1 MMLDIP
7 SEIKPLANK
16 NLANRIDSID
26 VIRAI
31 TMVLMIFVNDFWTL
45 SNIPDW
51 LKHAPRG
58 VDGIGFSDVIFPAF
72 LFIVGLSLPYAIE
85 NRRLKGETVLK
96 IIQHVLFRTFALLT
110 MGVFLVNGE
119 SINAQASGIT
129 AGTWFPMVCLCFIL
143 IWNNYS
149 EKTSLV
155 LKSMLQYAA
164 IFILILLS
172 FIYRGG
178 ENGDIRFET
187 HWWGI
192 LGLIGWAYLASAL
205 ITVFAKNNGSIL
217 LAGWIFF
224 CALSILNKANLI
236 PDSIFWD
243 YLPGTIKDGTLVA
256 LTMGGVLSSFVFRHY
271 VKKSA
276 SLKLSLVFVSASI
289 GLIALSLLTR
299 PYWGLSKLGATPA
312 WLFLC
317 SALTLLFFT
326 LIYWIVDVWKKSYYF
341 NFIKAAGTDT
351 LLCYLIPYFF
361 YGIYELSG
369 FHLPELITSGW
380 LGLLKSLLFAVLCV
394 FITKKLNNSGVR
406 LKI

>member
-1 MMLDIP
+1 MHAIS
-7 SEIKPLANK
+7 SEIKPQANINSAK
-16 NLANRIDSID
+16 RIDSID
-26 VIRAI
+26 ILRAI

-45 SNIPDW
+45 TNIPEW

-85 NRRLKGETVLK
+85 HRRIRGETTTQILK
-96 IIQHVLFRTFALLT
+96 HVLFRTFALLT

-119 SINAQASGIT
+119 SINAKASGII
-129 AGTWFPMVCLCFIL
+129 GGIWFPTVCLCFIL

-149 EKTSLV
+149 KKMSLV
-155 LKSMLQYAA
+155 LRSILQYAA
-164 IFILILLS
+164 IFILIVLS
-172 FIYRGG
+172 IIYRGG

-192 LGLIGWAYLASAL
+192 LGLIGWAYLPSAL
-205 ITVFAKNNGSIL
+205 ITVFAKNNGYIL
-217 LAGWIFF
+217 LVGWIFF
-224 CALSILNKANLI
+224 CTLSILNKANLI
-236 PDSIFWD
+236 PGSILLD
-243 YLPGTIKDGTLVA
+243 YLPGTIKGGTLVA

-271 VKKSA
+271 VQKNA
-276 SLKLSLVFVSASI
+276 NLKLSLVFVLSSL
-289 GLIALSLLTR
+289 GLFALSLITR

-326 LIYWIVDVWKKSYYF
+326 LLYWIVDVWKKSNYF

-380 LGLLKSLLFAVLCV
+380 LGLIKSLLFALICV

>member
-1 MMLDIP
+1 MVLDI
-7 SEIKPLANK
+7 STEIKTQANK

-85 NRRLKGETVLK
+85 DRRLKGETVLK

-129 AGTWFPMVCLCFIL
+129 AGTWFQMVCLCFIL

-155 LKSMLQYAA
+155 SKSMLQYAA

-192 LGLIGWAYLASAL
+192 LGLIGWAYLVSAL
-205 ITVFAKNNGSIL
+205 ITVFAKNNGYIL
-217 LAGWIFF
+217 LVGWIFF
-224 CALSILNKANLI
+224 CTLSILNKANLI
-236 PDSIFWD
+236 PDSIFLD
-243 YLPGTIKDGTLVA
+243 YLPGTIKGGTLVA
-256 LTMGGVLSSFVFRHY
+256 LTMGGVLSSFIFRHY
-271 VKKSA
+271 VQKSFNF
-276 SLKLSLVFVSASI
+276 KLSLVFISSSI
-289 GLIALSLLTR
+289 GLLVLSLITR
-299 PYWGLSKLGATPA
+299 PYWGLSKLGATPS

-326 LIYWIVDVWKKSYYF
+326 LIYWIVDVWKKSNYL

-361 YGIYELSG
+361 YGIYTLTD
-369 FHLPELITSGW
+369 FKLPEFLTTGGI
-380 LGLLKSLLFAVLCV
+380 GLLKSFLFALLCV
-394 FITKKLNNSGVR
+394 FITKKLNKGAVR
-406 LKI
+406 LRI